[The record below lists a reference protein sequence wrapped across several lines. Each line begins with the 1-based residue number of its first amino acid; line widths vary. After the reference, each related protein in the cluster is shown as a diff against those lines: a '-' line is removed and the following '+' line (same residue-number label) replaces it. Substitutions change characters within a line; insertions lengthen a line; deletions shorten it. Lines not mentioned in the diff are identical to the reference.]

1 VAYTVN
7 WVTKVITIPASD
19 LVLVSGLRYRLE
31 APAFTAEIRRL
42 EWEFGGGLWAEQILE
57 RDNTRFDFSG
67 VDYAPFEKVVNG
79 YTIEFVGGM
88 TRVDLLGS
96 NCNIADVL
104 IANGVTVVPSNSAGN
119 TSQVELLRL
128 ARLIP
133 AAL

>member
-1 VAYTVN
+1 VAYAVN
-7 WVTKVITIPASD
+7 WITRVITIPASD
-19 LVLVSGLRYRLE
+19 LVLVSGSRYRLL
-31 APAFTAEIRRL
+31 ATSFTSEIRRL
-42 EWEFGGGLWAEQILE
+42 EWDFIDGLWAEHILE
-57 RDNTRFDFSG
+57 RDSTRFDFSG

-88 TRVDLLGS
+88 TRVDLIGS

-119 TSQVELLRL
+119 TSQLELLRL

>member
-1 VAYTVN
+1 MAYAVN
-7 WVTKVITIPASD
+7 WVTKVVSIPASD
-19 LVLVSGLRYRLE
+19 LVLVSGTRYRLE
-31 APAFTAEIRRL
+31 APSFTAEIRRL
-42 EWEFGGGLWAEQILE
+42 EWGFSDGFWAAQILE

>member
-1 VAYTVN
+1 VSYTVN
-7 WVTKVITIPASD
+7 WITKVVSIPASD
-19 LVLVSGLRYRLE
+19 LVLVSGTRYRLE

-42 EWEFGGGLWAEQILE
+42 EWSFSDGFWAAQILE

-67 VDYAPFEKVVNG
+67 VDYAPFEKVING